1 MQSGNHIEHLAHEA
15 LEKGRAEDVWIGLR
29 NAYFRDGTQ
38 EEGFAAM
45 VQWFADRSVTAASDW
60 REMPKGRMEFI
71 VLTPSQTARRPH

>member
-1 MQSGNHIEHLAHEA
+1 MKSGNHIEHLAREA

-29 NAYFRDGTQ
+29 NAYFREGTQ

-45 VQWFADRSVTAASDW
+45 VQWFADLGVTATSDW

-71 VLTPSQTARRPH
+71 VLTPSPTARSLH